1 VISCR
6 HLSKV
11 FRPYGRPYGRKP
23 GGRVVALDDIDL
35 QVDEGDFLAV
45 VGPSGSGKT
54 TLLTILGGLIRQTAG
69 EVIVSGTPLAELP
82 TSHRAAFR
90 ARTIGFVF
98 QLFHLVPY
106 LTALENVLL
115 AGYVLPSPDVGNQE
129 RAEELL
135 AAMGLGDR
143 LDHTPGELSAGE
155 KQRVA
160 LARALFNDPPIL
172 LADEPTGNLDPER
185 SHDVLDHLKRIHE
198 AGKTVVLVTHS
209 PELAQVAQRAV
220 TLRAGKLTED

>member
-11 FRPYGRPYGRKP
+11 FQKP

-54 TLLTILGGLIRQTAG
+54 TLLMTLGGLIRPTGG
-69 EVIVSGTPLAELP
+69 EVIVSGTPVAELP
-82 TSHRAAFR
+82 ASHRAAFR

-115 AGYVLPSPDVGNQE
+115 AGYVLSSPDVGNRE
-129 RAEELL
+129 RAEDLL

-143 LDHTPGELSAGE
+143 LDHIPGELSAGE

-160 LARALFNDPPIL
+160 LARALFNDAPIL

-198 AGKTVVLVTHS
+198 AGKTIILVTHS